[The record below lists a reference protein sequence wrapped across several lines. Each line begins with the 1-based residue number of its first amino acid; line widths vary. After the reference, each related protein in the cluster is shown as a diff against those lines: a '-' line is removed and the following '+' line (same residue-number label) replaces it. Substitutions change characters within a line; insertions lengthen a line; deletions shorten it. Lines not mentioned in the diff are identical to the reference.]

1 METCISPLLDTKD
14 QGEVAGGA
22 LVKWPAHLVVLPPR
36 IASNSLAGIIEETF
50 NTGLKLWEESVKYY
64 KNSLIPPLAKARYRN
79 IMDMNSGLGIFA
91 AALAN
96 DSIWVMNTIARDANE
111 NTLGVI
117 YEHGLIG
124 TYQNWYIVILSPFI

>member
-1 METCISPLLDTKD
+1 METCISPLPDTK
-14 QGEVAGGA
+14 QGQVAGGA
-22 LVKWPAHLVVLPPR
+22 LAKWPAHLVALPPR
-36 IASNSLAGIIEETF
+36 IASNSLAGIIAETF

-64 KNSLIPPLAKARYRN
+64 KNSLIPPLAKGRYRN

-96 DSIWVMNTIARDANE
+96 DYIWVMNTIASDANE